1 MYTPLYTKQTT
12 RTYCNCT
19 WNYTQYFVIF
29 YKGKESKKEQSYR
42 YRKTNHFAVY
52 LKLTYCKS
60 TTLNFLKS
68 KPI

>member
-52 LKLTYCKS
+52 LKLT
-60 TTLNFLKS
+60 
-68 KPI
+68 